1 MRDTIQGIQ
10 DDLNDN
16 DHKLKDT
23 VQPLAELKEREVG
36 TPEIRHIR
44 DVLLQMLT
52 DVQGQIEDL
61 NNLDDDMEKLL
72 HEADDLINRDKL
84 SRLEEADQ
92 KRKELDA

>member
-1 MRDTIQGIQ
+1 MDRAQKMRDTIQGIQ

-44 DVLLQMLT
+44 DVLL
-52 DVQGQIEDL
+52 
-61 NNLDDDMEKLL
+61 
-72 HEADDLINRDKL
+72 
-84 SRLEEADQ
+84 
-92 KRKELDA
+92 